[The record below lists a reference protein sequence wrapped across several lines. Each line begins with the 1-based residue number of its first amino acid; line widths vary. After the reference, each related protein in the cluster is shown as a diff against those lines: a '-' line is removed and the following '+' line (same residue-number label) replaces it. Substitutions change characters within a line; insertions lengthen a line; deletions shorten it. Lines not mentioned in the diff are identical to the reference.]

1 MLHSREVAD
10 ISANT
15 SLVNRKVI
23 DKCCDMFDVH
33 IRVINSIAGVTMLAL
48 LNNKIYILHEDI
60 FNLEREI
67 TLLLLIFLCEFI
79 HHLLDVHHAIGC
91 FADIEIA
98 ICDCTITQRN
108 ALGPIKTREKNFKMA
123 YV

>member
-48 LNNKIYILHEDI
+48 LNDKIHVLHEDI
-60 FNLEREI
+60 FNLEREVA
-67 TLLLLIFLCEFI
+67 LLLLIFLCEFI

-108 ALGPIKTREKNFKMA
+108 ALCSIETREKNFKMA
-123 YV
+123 NI